1 MDRPLNIAHCVE
13 GYAPSSGGM
22 AEVVRQLSERM
33 AAAGHRVTV
42 LTSADGNRSD
52 GIVNGVSVLGF
63 AVHGNAVNGIH
74 GDAEAYVNALRSGGF
89 DIITFFAAQQWAT
102 DAALPHMGELPGRKV
117 FVPTGFSALRD
128 PRWAGYYKQMPHWLA
143 AMDLNVF
150 HTEDYQDAAFARD
163 HGITRAV
170 LIPNGASEEEFEA
183 PQACDFRTEQ
193 GVSDGQALITHIG
206 GFTGIKGQRE
216 ALEIFI
222 HANTGD
228 AVLALIG
235 NGIGALERVFKK
247 HWRFAW
253 LRLRARLKSKRIL
266 FLELDRGRT
275 LAALRQSDLFLFP
288 SQLECSPIV
297 LFEAMA
303 AGVPFLASDAGNSA
317 EITRWSGGGWVLPGT
332 RDAQG
337 LIHADRRAGARRLE
351 EVLHDRAV
359 LRRSGESG
367 RKAWKERFTWRRIA
381 ELYVE
386 AYLRI
391 AQLP

>member
-22 AEVVRQLSERM
+22 AEVARQLSERI

-42 LTSADGNRSD
+42 LTSTHGKRPDST
-52 GIVNGVSVLGF
+52 VNGVNIRGF
-63 AVHGNAVNGIH
+63 AVHGNAVDGLH
-74 GDAEAYVNALRSGGF
+74 GDAEAYLNALRFGGF

-102 DAALPHMGELPGRKV
+102 DAALPHLSELPGRKV
-117 FVPTGFSALRD
+117 FVPTGFSALHD
-128 PRWAGYYKQMPHWLA
+128 PRWAGYYKLMPQWMA
-143 AMDLNVF
+143 AMDLNIF
-150 HTEDYQDAAFARD
+150 HAEDYQDAAFARD

-170 LIPNGASEEEFEA
+170 LIPNGASEDEFDA
-183 PQACDFRTEQ
+183 PARIDFRKRHGLT
-193 GVSDGQALITHIG
+193 DGQALVTHIG

-216 ALEIFI
+216 SLEIFI

-235 NGIGALERVFKK
+235 HGVKVLEQAYTS
-247 HWRFAW
+247 HWRFTA
-253 LRLRARLKSKRIL
+253 LKLRAWMKRKRIL
-266 FLELDRGRT
+266 FLELDRAQT

-317 EITRWSGGGWVLPGT
+317 EIARWGGGGWVLPGT

-337 LIHADRRAGARRLE
+337 LIHVDRRAGARRLGE
-351 EVLHDRAV
+351 LLRDRGA

-367 RKAWKERFTWRRIA
+367 RKAWKERFTWRLIAEHYLEAYARIA
-381 ELYVE
+381 H
-386 AYLRI
+386 
-391 AQLP
+391 QP